1 MMILL
6 LLLLYTNP
14 KLLQKKIKK
23 EQKRSLVSKKFALK
37 KDHDSAFKKRKTKML
52 FSVLASSLPST
63 TTARGAT
70 RITGLRRSGVSRGRE
85 EGDDVGRRR
94 RQQQQEQQTM
104 MMSLRRSLILMRRPN
119 KSLRCSHHHHQRCCC
134 CSSLCW
140 CCCCV
145 KGDGGKTTS
154 SDEKKRPTK
163 GRRRPF
169 SFSSPHLTT
178 KTTTKT
184 SSRHLFDVSTKA
196 VAYPNEREDK
206 QQHEHE
212 HHHQLIKKG
221 DRIPT
226 SSLQYF
232 DHEGNLQSIETS
244 QLCSKGKT
252 IVVFAVP
259 GAFLPTCT
267 NKHLPGF
274 IDLAA
279 KMKSAG
285 CDLIACVSVN
295 DAFVMD
301 AWGKAVGAAPVLM
314 CGDGS
319 GDFTRKLGCEL
330 DLMDKGLGVRSRR
343 YAMIVKDGIVEYIE
357 MERGGAFTRS
367 RAEDVLQVLE
377 EIKS

>member
-1 MMILL
+1 M
-6 LLLLYTNP
+6 
-14 KLLQKKIKK
+14 
-23 EQKRSLVSKKFALK
+23 
-37 KDHDSAFKKRKTKML
+37 
-52 FSVLASSLPST
+52 FSVASS
-63 TTARGAT
+63 GGVT
-70 RITGLRRSGVSRGRE
+70 RITGLRLRGRE

-94 RQQQQEQQTM
+94 R
-104 MMSLRRSLILMRRPN
+104 LL
-119 KSLRCSHHHHQRCCC
+119 CCC
-134 CSSLCW
+134 CC
-140 CCCCV
+140 
-145 KGDGGKTTS
+145 GADGGKTTS
-154 SDEKKRPTK
+154 PDEKKRPTK
-163 GRRRPF
+163 GRRPF
-169 SFSSPHLTT
+169 LSSPPHLTT
-178 KTTTKT
+178 TKTTKT
-184 SSRHLFDVSTKA
+184 SSRRVFDVSTKA

-206 QQHEHE
+206 QQQHEHE
-212 HHHQLIKKG
+212 HLQQLIKKG

-279 KMKSAG
+279 KMKQAG

>member
-1 MMILL
+1 MILL
-6 LLLLYTNP
+6 CETHQPPHKKKSKKKDPPPYASKKERQSSP
-14 KLLQKKIKK
+14 FHQKKENK
-23 EQKRSLVSKKFALK
+23 Q
-37 KDHDSAFKKRKTKML
+37 M
-52 FSVLASSLPST
+52 FSVASS
-63 TTARGAT
+63 GGVT
-70 RITGLRRSGVSRGRE
+70 RITGLRLRGRE

-94 RQQQQEQQTM
+94 R
-104 MMSLRRSLILMRRPN
+104 LL
-119 KSLRCSHHHHQRCCC
+119 CCC
-134 CSSLCW
+134 CC
-140 CCCCV
+140 
-145 KGDGGKTTS
+145 GADGGKTTS
-154 SDEKKRPTK
+154 PDEKKRPTK
-163 GRRRPF
+163 GRRPF
-169 SFSSPHLTT
+169 LSSPPHLTT
-178 KTTTKT
+178 TKTTKT
-184 SSRHLFDVSTKA
+184 SSRRVFDVSTKA

-206 QQHEHE
+206 QQQQQHEHE
-212 HHHQLIKKG
+212 HHQRLIKKG

-343 YAMIVKDGIVEYIE
+343 YAMIIKDGIVEYIE

>member
-1 MMILL
+1 M
-6 LLLLYTNP
+6 
-14 KLLQKKIKK
+14 
-23 EQKRSLVSKKFALK
+23 
-37 KDHDSAFKKRKTKML
+37 
-52 FSVLASSLPST
+52 FSVASS
-63 TTARGAT
+63 GGVT
-70 RITGLRRSGVSRGRE
+70 RITGLRLRGRE

-94 RQQQQEQQTM
+94 R
-104 MMSLRRSLILMRRPN
+104 LL
-119 KSLRCSHHHHQRCCC
+119 CCC
-134 CSSLCW
+134 CC
-140 CCCCV
+140 
-145 KGDGGKTTS
+145 GADGGKTTS
-154 SDEKKRPTK
+154 PDEKKRPTK
-163 GRRRPF
+163 GRRPF
-169 SFSSPHLTT
+169 LSSPPHLTT
-178 KTTTKT
+178 TKTTKT
-184 SSRHLFDVSTKA
+184 SSRRVFDVSTKA

-206 QQHEHE
+206 QQQQPEHE
-212 HHHQLIKKG
+212 LHHRLIKKG

-279 KMKSAG
+279 KMKQAG

>member
-1 MMILL
+1 MYKCNDDILFE
-6 LLLLYTNP
+6 TQP
-14 KLLQKKIKK
+14 TKKK
-23 EQKRSLVSKKFALK
+23 A
-37 KDHDSAFKKRKTKML
+37 KKRKKKKISVCVKKRETETEQPFHQKKTNKRM
-52 FSVLASSLPST
+52 FSVVASSLP
-63 TTARGAT
+63 TARGRTT
-70 RITGLRRSGVSRGRE
+70 RITTGLRLRGRE

-94 RQQQQEQQTM
+94 RQQQQQ
-104 MMSLRRSLILMRRPN
+104 
-119 KSLRCSHHHHQRCCC
+119 C
-134 CSSLCW
+134 CSSLCF
-140 CCCCV
+140 CCC
-145 KGDGGKTTS
+145 GADGGKTFTS
-154 SDEKKRPTK
+154 PDEKKRPTK
-163 GRRRPF
+163 GRRPF
-169 SFSSPHLTT
+169 LSSPPHLTT
-178 KTTTKT
+178 TKTTKT
-184 SSRHLFDVSTKA
+184 SSRQWFDVSTKA

-206 QQHEHE
+206 QQQQQHERE
-212 HHHQLIKKG
+212 HHQQLIKKG

-279 KMKSAG
+279 KMKQAG

>member
-1 MMILL
+1 MILFDKPTKKKAKKSKKKKDL
-6 LLLLYTNP
+6 TVCVKKRETEQP
-14 KLLQKKIKK
+14 FHQKKTN
-23 EQKRSLVSKKFALK
+23 KR
-37 KDHDSAFKKRKTKML
+37 M
-52 FSVLASSLPST
+52 FSVVASLP
-63 TTARGAT
+63 TTARGVTT
-70 RITGLRRSGVSRGRE
+70 RITTGLRLRGRE

-94 RQQQQEQQTM
+94 RQQQQQ
-104 MMSLRRSLILMRRPN
+104 
-119 KSLRCSHHHHQRCCC
+119 C
-134 CSSLCW
+134 CSSLCF
-140 CCCCV
+140 CCC
-145 KGDGGKTTS
+145 GADGGKTFTS
-154 SDEKKRPTK
+154 PDEKKRPTK
-163 GRRRPF
+163 GRRPF
-169 SFSSPHLTT
+169 LSSPPHLTT
-178 KTTTKT
+178 TKTTRT
-184 SSRHLFDVSTKA
+184 SSRRVFDVSTKA

-206 QQHEHE
+206 QQQQQQHERE
-212 HHHQLIKKG
+212 HHQQLIKKG

-279 KMKSAG
+279 KMKQAG

>member
-1 MMILL
+1 M
-6 LLLLYTNP
+6 
-14 KLLQKKIKK
+14 
-23 EQKRSLVSKKFALK
+23 
-37 KDHDSAFKKRKTKML
+37 
-52 FSVLASSLPST
+52 FSVASS
-63 TTARGAT
+63 GGVT
-70 RITGLRRSGVSRGRE
+70 RITGLRLRGRE

-94 RQQQQEQQTM
+94 R
-104 MMSLRRSLILMRRPN
+104 LL
-119 KSLRCSHHHHQRCCC
+119 CCC
-134 CSSLCW
+134 CC
-140 CCCCV
+140 
-145 KGDGGKTTS
+145 GADGGKTTS
-154 SDEKKRPTK
+154 PDEKKRPTK
-163 GRRRPF
+163 GRRPF
-169 SFSSPHLTT
+169 LSSPPHLTT
-178 KTTTKT
+178 TKTTKT
-184 SSRHLFDVSTKA
+184 SSRRVFDVSTKA

-206 QQHEHE
+206 QQQQHEHE
-212 HHHQLIKKG
+212 HHQRLIKKG

-279 KMKSAG
+279 KMKQAG

>member
-1 MMILL
+1 MILFDKP
-6 LLLLYTNP
+6 T
-14 KLLQKKIKK
+14 KKKAKKSKKKKISQFASKK
-23 EQKRSLVSKKFALK
+23 ERQSSPFIKKKTNKR
-37 KDHDSAFKKRKTKML
+37 M
-52 FSVLASSLPST
+52 FSVVASLP
-63 TTARGAT
+63 TTARGVTT
-70 RITGLRRSGVSRGRE
+70 RITTGLRLRGRE

-94 RQQQQEQQTM
+94 RQQQQQ
-104 MMSLRRSLILMRRPN
+104 
-119 KSLRCSHHHHQRCCC
+119 C
-134 CSSLCW
+134 CSSLCF
-140 CCCCV
+140 CCC
-145 KGDGGKTTS
+145 GADGGKTFTS
-154 SDEKKRPTK
+154 PDEKKRPTK
-163 GRRRPF
+163 GRRPF
-169 SFSSPHLTT
+169 LSSPPHLTT
-178 KTTTKT
+178 TKTTRT
-184 SSRHLFDVSTKA
+184 SSRRVFDVSTKA

-206 QQHEHE
+206 QQQQQQHERE
-212 HHHQLIKKG
+212 HHQQLIKKG

-279 KMKSAG
+279 KMKQAG

>member
-1 MMILL
+1 M
-6 LLLLYTNP
+6 
-14 KLLQKKIKK
+14 
-23 EQKRSLVSKKFALK
+23 
-37 KDHDSAFKKRKTKML
+37 
-52 FSVLASSLPST
+52 FSVASSLP
-63 TTARGAT
+63 TARGVT
-70 RITGLRRSGVSRGRE
+70 RITGLRLRGRE

-94 RQQQQEQQTM
+94 GQQQQQT
-104 MMSLRRSLILMRRPN
+104 MMSLRRSLMMRRRPN
-119 KSLRCSHHHHQRCCC
+119 KSPSCHHQRCC
-134 CSSLCW
+134 SSLC
-140 CCCCV
+140 CCCC
-145 KGDGGKTTS
+145 GADGGKTTS
-154 SDEKKRPTK
+154 PDEKKRPTK
-163 GRRRPF
+163 GRRPF
-169 SFSSPHLTT
+169 LSSPPHLTT
-178 KTTTKT
+178 TKTTKT
-184 SSRHLFDVSTKA
+184 SSRHVFDVSTKA

-206 QQHEHE
+206 QQQHEHE
-212 HHHQLIKKG
+212 HHQQLIKKG

-279 KMKSAG
+279 KMKQAG

>member
-1 MMILL
+1 MFF
-6 LLLLYTNP
+6 
-14 KLLQKKIKK
+14 
-23 EQKRSLVSKKFALK
+23 V
-37 KDHDSAFKKRKTKML
+37 
-52 FSVLASSLPST
+52 ASSLP
-63 TTARGAT
+63 TARGVT
-70 RITGLRRSGVSRGRE
+70 RITGLRRSGLSRGRE

-94 RQQQQEQQTM
+94 QQQT
-104 MMSLRRSLILMRRPN
+104 MSLRRSLMMRRPN
-119 KSLRCSHHHHQRCCC
+119 KSPRCHHQRCC
-134 CSSLCW
+134 SSLC
-140 CCCCV
+140 CCCGA
-145 KGDGGKTTS
+145 GDGGKTTS
-154 SDEKKRPTK
+154 PDEKKRPTK
-163 GRRRPF
+163 GRRPF
-169 SFSSPHLTT
+169 LSSPPHLTT
-178 KTTTKT
+178 KTTKT

-206 QQHEHE
+206 QQHEQQYHQ
-212 HHHQLIKKG
+212 QLIKKG

>member
-1 MMILL
+1 M
-6 LLLLYTNP
+6 
-14 KLLQKKIKK
+14 
-23 EQKRSLVSKKFALK
+23 
-37 KDHDSAFKKRKTKML
+37 
-52 FSVLASSLPST
+52 FSVVASALP
-63 TTARGAT
+63 TARGVT
-70 RITGLRRSGVSRGRE
+70 RITTGLRLRGRE

-94 RQQQQEQQTM
+94 RQQQQQ
-104 MMSLRRSLILMRRPN
+104 
-119 KSLRCSHHHHQRCCC
+119 C
-134 CSSLCW
+134 CSSLCF
-140 CCCCV
+140 CCC
-145 KGDGGKTTS
+145 GADGGKTFTS
-154 SDEKKRPTK
+154 PDEKKRPTK
-163 GRRRPF
+163 GRRPF
-169 SFSSPHLTT
+169 LSSPPHLTT
-178 KTTTKT
+178 TKTTKT
-184 SSRHLFDVSTKA
+184 SSRHVFDVSTKA

-206 QQHEHE
+206 QQQHEHE
-212 HHHQLIKKG
+212 HHQQLIKKG

-279 KMKSAG
+279 KMKQAG

>member
-1 MMILL
+1 M
-6 LLLLYTNP
+6 
-14 KLLQKKIKK
+14 
-23 EQKRSLVSKKFALK
+23 
-37 KDHDSAFKKRKTKML
+37 
-52 FSVLASSLPST
+52 FSVVASSLP
-63 TTARGAT
+63 TARGAT
-70 RITGLRRSGVSRGRE
+70 RITTGLRLRGRE

-94 RQQQQEQQTM
+94 RQQQQQTM
-104 MMSLRRSLILMRRPN
+104 S
-119 KSLRCSHHHHQRCCC
+119 
-134 CSSLCW
+134 CSSLCF
-140 CCCCV
+140 CC
-145 KGDGGKTTS
+145 GGADGGKTTS
-154 SDEKKRPTK
+154 PDEKKRPTK
-163 GRRRPF
+163 GRRPF
-169 SFSSPHLTT
+169 LSSPPHLTT
-178 KTTTKT
+178 TKTTKT
-184 SSRHLFDVSTKA
+184 SSRRVFDVSTKA

-206 QQHEHE
+206 QQQQQHERE
-212 HHHQLIKKG
+212 HHQQLIKKG

-279 KMKSAG
+279 KMKQAG

>member
-1 MMILL
+1 MILFDKPTKKKAKKSKKKKDL
-6 LLLLYTNP
+6 TVCVKKRETEQP
-14 KLLQKKIKK
+14 FHQKKTN
-23 EQKRSLVSKKFALK
+23 KR
-37 KDHDSAFKKRKTKML
+37 M
-52 FSVLASSLPST
+52 FSVVASLP
-63 TTARGAT
+63 TTARGVTT
-70 RITGLRRSGVSRGRE
+70 RITTGLRLRGRE

-94 RQQQQEQQTM
+94 RQQQQQ
-104 MMSLRRSLILMRRPN
+104 
-119 KSLRCSHHHHQRCCC
+119 C
-134 CSSLCW
+134 CSSLCF
-140 CCCCV
+140 CCC
-145 KGDGGKTTS
+145 GADGGKTFTS
-154 SDEKKRPTK
+154 PDEKKRPTK
-163 GRRRPF
+163 GRRPF
-169 SFSSPHLTT
+169 LSSPPHLTT
-178 KTTTKT
+178 TKTTRT
-184 SSRHLFDVSTKA
+184 SSRRVFDVSTKA

-206 QQHEHE
+206 QQQHEHE
-212 HHHQLIKKG
+212 HHQQLIKKG

-279 KMKSAG
+279 KMKQAG

>member
-1 MMILL
+1 M
-6 LLLLYTNP
+6 
-14 KLLQKKIKK
+14 
-23 EQKRSLVSKKFALK
+23 
-37 KDHDSAFKKRKTKML
+37 
-52 FSVLASSLPST
+52 FSVASS
-63 TTARGAT
+63 GGVT
-70 RITGLRRSGVSRGRE
+70 RITGLRLRGRE

-94 RQQQQEQQTM
+94 R
-104 MMSLRRSLILMRRPN
+104 LL
-119 KSLRCSHHHHQRCCC
+119 CCC
-134 CSSLCW
+134 CC
-140 CCCCV
+140 
-145 KGDGGKTTS
+145 GADGGKTTS
-154 SDEKKRPTK
+154 PDEKKRPTK
-163 GRRRPF
+163 GRRPF
-169 SFSSPHLTT
+169 LSSPPHLTT
-178 KTTTKT
+178 TKTTKT
-184 SSRHLFDVSTKA
+184 SSRRVFDVSTKA

-206 QQHEHE
+206 QQQQHEHE
-212 HHHQLIKKG
+212 HHQQLIKKG

-279 KMKSAG
+279 KMKQAG

>member
-1 MMILL
+1 MR
-6 LLLLYTNP
+6 
-14 KLLQKKIKK
+14 QKKRDRAALSIKK
-23 EQKRSLVSKKFALK
+23 KENKQ
-37 KDHDSAFKKRKTKML
+37 M
-52 FSVLASSLPST
+52 FSVASS
-63 TTARGAT
+63 GGVT
-70 RITGLRRSGVSRGRE
+70 RITGLRLRGRE

-94 RQQQQEQQTM
+94 R
-104 MMSLRRSLILMRRPN
+104 LL
-119 KSLRCSHHHHQRCCC
+119 CCC
-134 CSSLCW
+134 CC
-140 CCCCV
+140 
-145 KGDGGKTTS
+145 GADGGKTTS
-154 SDEKKRPTK
+154 PDEKKRPTK
-163 GRRRPF
+163 GRRPF
-169 SFSSPHLTT
+169 LSSPPHLTT
-178 KTTTKT
+178 TKTTKT
-184 SSRHLFDVSTKA
+184 SSRRVFDVSTKA

-206 QQHEHE
+206 QQQQQQHERE
-212 HHHQLIKKG
+212 HHQQLIKKG

-279 KMKSAG
+279 KMKQAG

>member
-1 MMILL
+1 MDKRDARSV
-6 LLLLYTNP
+6 YKQQQQQQHDDDDCCETNP
-14 KLLQKKIKK
+14 RATKKSKKKSKKKIKRLPVCV
-23 EQKRSLVSKKFALK
+23 EQKKTDKKK
-37 KDHDSAFKKRKTKML
+37 KGKRM
-52 FSVLASSLPST
+52 FCVASSPPAT
-63 TTARGAT
+63 TTRGIQ
-70 RITGLRRSGVSRGRE
+70 RITEGLRSGLRGRE
-85 EGDDVGRRR
+85 EGDVGRRR
-94 RQQQQEQQTM
+94 RQQQR
-104 MMSLRRSLILMRRPN
+104 MSLRSLTSRPESPRCHRRC
-119 KSLRCSHHHHQRCCC
+119 CSCRCCC
-134 CSSLCW
+134 
-140 CCCCV
+140 V
-145 KGDGGKTTS
+145 ADGGKTTS
-154 SDEKKRPTK
+154 PEDEAQKKRPK

-169 SFSSPHLTT
+169 SFSSPPHLTT
-178 KTTTKT
+178 TTTKT
-184 SSRHLFDVSTKA
+184 SSRVFDVSTKA
-196 VAYPNEREDK
+196 VAYPNEREEK
-206 QQHEHE
+206 QQQHEQQ
-212 HHHQLIKKG
+212 HQRLIKKG

-279 KMKSAG
+279 KMKLAG

-343 YAMIVKDGIVEYIE
+343 YAMIIKDGIVEYIE

>member
-1 MMILL
+1 M
-6 LLLLYTNP
+6 
-14 KLLQKKIKK
+14 
-23 EQKRSLVSKKFALK
+23 
-37 KDHDSAFKKRKTKML
+37 
-52 FSVLASSLPST
+52 FSVVASSLP
-63 TTARGAT
+63 TARGVT
-70 RITGLRRSGVSRGRE
+70 RITTGLRLRGRE

-94 RQQQQEQQTM
+94 RQQQQQ
-104 MMSLRRSLILMRRPN
+104 
-119 KSLRCSHHHHQRCCC
+119 C

-140 CCCCV
+140 CCC
-145 KGDGGKTTS
+145 GADGGKTFTS
-154 SDEKKRPTK
+154 PDEKKRPTK
-163 GRRRPF
+163 GRRPF
-169 SFSSPHLTT
+169 LSSPPHLTT
-178 KTTTKT
+178 TKTTKT
-184 SSRHLFDVSTKA
+184 SSRRVFDVSTKA

-206 QQHEHE
+206 QQHEQ
-212 HHHQLIKKG
+212 HHQQLIKKG

-279 KMKSAG
+279 KMKQAG

>member
-1 MMILL
+1 MSSDKPTEKKELSH
-6 LLLLYTNP
+6 
-14 KLLQKKIKK
+14 QKK
-23 EQKRSLVSKKFALK
+23 KRENKQN
-37 KDHDSAFKKRKTKML
+37 
-52 FSVLASSLPST
+52 SVMMFFVASSLPAT
-63 TTARGAT
+63 TTTTTTT
-70 RITGLRRSGVSRGRE
+70 RAIQSITGLRVRGRE

-94 RQQQQEQQTM
+94 Q
-104 MMSLRRSLILMRRPN
+104 
-119 KSLRCSHHHHQRCCC
+119 HQRCC
-134 CSSLCW
+134 SLW
-140 CCCCV
+140 CCCV

-154 SDEKKRPTK
+154 PDEKKRPTK
-163 GRRRPF
+163 GRRPF
-169 SFSSPHLTT
+169 LSSPPHLTT
-178 KTTTKT
+178 TKTTKT
-184 SSRHLFDVSTKA
+184 SSRRVFDVSTKA

-206 QQHEHE
+206 QQQQHEHE
-212 HHHQLIKKG
+212 HHQRLIKKG

-279 KMKSAG
+279 KMKQAG

>member
-1 MMILL
+1 M
-6 LLLLYTNP
+6 T
-14 KLLQKKIKK
+14 QKKK
-23 EQKRSLVSKKFALK
+23 QKRAK
-37 KDHDSAFKKRKTKML
+37 KKR
-52 FSVLASSLPST
+52 FSVCVKKRQTETEQPFHQKQTNKRMFSVVASSLP
-63 TTARGAT
+63 TARGAT
-70 RITGLRRSGVSRGRE
+70 RITTGLRLRGRE

-94 RQQQQEQQTM
+94 RQQQQQQ
-104 MMSLRRSLILMRRPN
+104 
-119 KSLRCSHHHHQRCCC
+119 C
-134 CSSLCW
+134 CSSLCF
-140 CCCCV
+140 CCC
-145 KGDGGKTTS
+145 GADGGKTFTS
-154 SDEKKRPTK
+154 PDEKKRPTK
-163 GRRRPF
+163 GRRPF
-169 SFSSPHLTT
+169 LSSPPHLTT
-178 KTTTKT
+178 TKTTKT
-184 SSRHLFDVSTKA
+184 SSRRVFDVSTKA

-206 QQHEHE
+206 QQQQQHERE
-212 HHHQLIKKG
+212 HHQQLIKKG

-279 KMKSAG
+279 KMKQAG

>member
-1 MMILL
+1 M
-6 LLLLYTNP
+6 
-14 KLLQKKIKK
+14 
-23 EQKRSLVSKKFALK
+23 
-37 KDHDSAFKKRKTKML
+37 
-52 FSVLASSLPST
+52 
-63 TTARGAT
+63 
-70 RITGLRRSGVSRGRE
+70 
-85 EGDDVGRRR
+85 
-94 RQQQQEQQTM
+94 
-104 MMSLRRSLILMRRPN
+104 
-119 KSLRCSHHHHQRCCC
+119 
-134 CSSLCW
+134 
-140 CCCCV
+140 
-145 KGDGGKTTS
+145 
-154 SDEKKRPTK
+154 
-163 GRRRPF
+163 
-169 SFSSPHLTT
+169 
-178 KTTTKT
+178 
-184 SSRHLFDVSTKA
+184 
-196 VAYPNEREDK
+196 
-206 QQHEHE
+206 
-212 HHHQLIKKG
+212 
-221 DRIPT
+221 
-226 SSLQYF
+226 
-232 DHEGNLQSIETS
+232 
-244 QLCSKGKT
+244 CSKGKT

-343 YAMIVKDGIVEYIE
+343 YAMIIKDGIVEYIE

>member
-1 MMILL
+1 MFF
-6 LLLLYTNP
+6 
-14 KLLQKKIKK
+14 
-23 EQKRSLVSKKFALK
+23 V
-37 KDHDSAFKKRKTKML
+37 
-52 FSVLASSLPST
+52 ASSLPAT
-63 TTARGAT
+63 TTTTTTTTT
-70 RITGLRRSGVSRGRE
+70 RAIQSITGLRVRGRE

-94 RQQQQEQQTM
+94 Q
-104 MMSLRRSLILMRRPN
+104 
-119 KSLRCSHHHHQRCCC
+119 HQRCC
-134 CSSLCW
+134 SLW
-140 CCCCV
+140 CCCV
-145 KGDGGKTTS
+145 KGDGGKTTTP
-154 SDEKKRPTK
+154 DEKKRPTK
-163 GRRRPF
+163 GRRPF
-169 SFSSPHLTT
+169 LSSPPHLTT
-178 KTTTKT
+178 TKTTKT
-184 SSRHLFDVSTKA
+184 SSRRVFDVSTKA

-206 QQHEHE
+206 QQQHEHE
-212 HHHQLIKKG
+212 HHQQLIKKG

-279 KMKSAG
+279 KMKQAG

>member
-1 MMILL
+1 M
-6 LLLLYTNP
+6 
-14 KLLQKKIKK
+14 
-23 EQKRSLVSKKFALK
+23 
-37 KDHDSAFKKRKTKML
+37 
-52 FSVLASSLPST
+52 FSVVASLP
-63 TTARGAT
+63 TTARGVTT
-70 RITGLRRSGVSRGRE
+70 RITTGLRLRGRE

-94 RQQQQEQQTM
+94 Q
-104 MMSLRRSLILMRRPN
+104 
-119 KSLRCSHHHHQRCCC
+119 HQRCC
-134 CSSLCW
+134 SLW
-140 CCCCV
+140 CCCV

-154 SDEKKRPTK
+154 PDEKKRPTK

-169 SFSSPHLTT
+169 LSFSPPPHLTT
-178 KTTTKT
+178 TKTTKT

-206 QQHEHE
+206 QQHEQHQQ
-212 HHHQLIKKG
+212 QLIKKG

-279 KMKSAG
+279 KMKQAG

>member
-1 MMILL
+1 VRN
-6 LLLLYTNP
+6 T
-14 KLLQKKIKK
+14 QKKKK
-23 EQKRSLVSKKFALK
+23 QKRAKKKIISLSVCV
-37 KDHDSAFKKRKTKML
+37 KKRQTETEQPFHQKKTNKRM
-52 FSVLASSLPST
+52 FSSVVASALP
-63 TTARGAT
+63 TARGVTT
-70 RITGLRRSGVSRGRE
+70 RITTGLRLRGRE

-94 RQQQQEQQTM
+94 RQQQQQ
-104 MMSLRRSLILMRRPN
+104 
-119 KSLRCSHHHHQRCCC
+119 C
-134 CSSLCW
+134 CSSLCF
-140 CCCCV
+140 CCC
-145 KGDGGKTTS
+145 GADGGKTFTS
-154 SDEKKRPTK
+154 PDEKKRPTK
-163 GRRRPF
+163 GRRPF
-169 SFSSPHLTT
+169 LSSPPHLTT
-178 KTTTKT
+178 TKTTKT
-184 SSRHLFDVSTKA
+184 SSRRAFDVSTKA

-206 QQHEHE
+206 QQQQQHERE
-212 HHHQLIKKG
+212 HHQQLIKKG

-279 KMKSAG
+279 KMKQAG

>member
-1 MMILL
+1 M
-6 LLLLYTNP
+6 
-14 KLLQKKIKK
+14 
-23 EQKRSLVSKKFALK
+23 
-37 KDHDSAFKKRKTKML
+37 
-52 FSVLASSLPST
+52 FSIASS
-63 TTARGAT
+63 GGVT
-70 RITGLRRSGVSRGRE
+70 RITGLRLRGRE

-94 RQQQQEQQTM
+94 R
-104 MMSLRRSLILMRRPN
+104 LL
-119 KSLRCSHHHHQRCCC
+119 CCC
-134 CSSLCW
+134 CC
-140 CCCCV
+140 
-145 KGDGGKTTS
+145 GADGGKTTS
-154 SDEKKRPTK
+154 PDEKKRPTK
-163 GRRRPF
+163 GRRPF
-169 SFSSPHLTT
+169 LSSPPHLTT
-178 KTTTKT
+178 TKTTKT
-184 SSRHLFDVSTKA
+184 SSRHVFDVSTKA

-206 QQHEHE
+206 QQQQQHEHE
-212 HHHQLIKKG
+212 HHQRLIKKG

-279 KMKSAG
+279 KMKQAG

>member
-1 MMILL
+1 M
-6 LLLLYTNP
+6 
-14 KLLQKKIKK
+14 
-23 EQKRSLVSKKFALK
+23 
-37 KDHDSAFKKRKTKML
+37 
-52 FSVLASSLPST
+52 FSVVASLP
-63 TTARGAT
+63 TTARGVTT
-70 RITGLRRSGVSRGRE
+70 RITTGLRLRGRE

-94 RQQQQEQQTM
+94 RQQQQQ
-104 MMSLRRSLILMRRPN
+104 
-119 KSLRCSHHHHQRCCC
+119 C
-134 CSSLCW
+134 CSSLCF
-140 CCCCV
+140 CCC
-145 KGDGGKTTS
+145 GADGGKTFTS
-154 SDEKKRPTK
+154 PDEKKRPTK

-169 SFSSPHLTT
+169 LSFSPPPHLTT
-178 KTTTKT
+178 TKTTKT

-206 QQHEHE
+206 QQQQQQHERE
-212 HHHQLIKKG
+212 HHQQLIKKG

-279 KMKSAG
+279 KMKQAG

>member
-1 MMILL
+1 M
-6 LLLLYTNP
+6 
-14 KLLQKKIKK
+14 
-23 EQKRSLVSKKFALK
+23 
-37 KDHDSAFKKRKTKML
+37 
-52 FSVLASSLPST
+52 FSVVASLP
-63 TTARGAT
+63 TTARGVTT
-70 RITGLRRSGVSRGRE
+70 RITTGLRLRGRE

-94 RQQQQEQQTM
+94 R
-104 MMSLRRSLILMRRPN
+104 PN
-119 KSLRCSHHHHQRCCC
+119 KSPSCHQRCCC
-134 CSSLCW
+134 SLCCCC

-145 KGDGGKTTS
+145 GDGGKTTS
-154 SDEKKRPTK
+154 PDEKKRPTK
-163 GRRRPF
+163 GRRPF
-169 SFSSPHLTT
+169 LSSPPHLTT
-178 KTTTKT
+178 TKTTKT
-184 SSRHLFDVSTKA
+184 SSRRVFDVSTKA

-206 QQHEHE
+206 QQQQQQQHEQHRQ
-212 HHHQLIKKG
+212 QLIKKG

-343 YAMIVKDGIVEYIE
+343 Y
-357 MERGGAFTRS
+357 R
-367 RAEDVLQVLE
+367 LL
-377 EIKS
+377 